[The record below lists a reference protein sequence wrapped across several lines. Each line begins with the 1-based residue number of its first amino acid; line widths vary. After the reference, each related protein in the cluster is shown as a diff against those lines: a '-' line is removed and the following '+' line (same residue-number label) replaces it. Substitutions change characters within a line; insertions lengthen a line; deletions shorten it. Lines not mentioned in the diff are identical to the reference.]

1 MEDQEIIVIPQK
13 KTRIMATIG
22 PVSNNEE
29 TIKEMVEKGV
39 DAFRL
44 NLSHSNLEAHHNLI
58 ALIRRIT
65 PNIPIFMDT
74 KGPEIRIGELKSP
87 IKMEKGTIFTLTTE
101 NVNYEE
107 SKKIKVSY
115 PGFVSDVEKDDILII
130 DSGKI
135 KAKVIEKSLKDIKCE
150 VIMGSENLRSKRH
163 INLQGKNVSLP
174 SITEEDLKDLNF
186 CIKEQVDF
194 IGLSFVRD
202 ISDITKVREYLDKN
216 CGKSIQII
224 AKIESYKSDR
234 KSVV

>member
-29 TIKEMVEKGV
+29 TIKALVEKGV

-44 NLSHSNLEAHHNLI
+44 NLSHSDLEAHHKLI
-58 ALIRRIT
+58 TLIRRIT

-87 IKMEKGTIFTLTTE
+87 IKLEKGTIFTLTIE
-101 NVNYEE
+101 NVSYEE

-115 PGFVSDVEKDDILII
+115 TGFVSDVEKDDILII

-135 KAKVIEKSLKDIKCE
+135 KAKVIEKSLKDIKCQ

-174 SITEEDLKDLNF
+174 SITEEDLKDFDF

-202 ISDITKVREYLDKN
+202 ISDITKVREYLED
-216 CGKSIQII
+216 
-224 AKIESYKSDR
+224 YF
-234 KSVV
+234 